1 MGRNSQVKNSRQQI
15 LMHSICPLSHTYAL
29 RALQF
34 FQDKHPYTVHDSIA
48 KIKVQVLSQK
58 MLEVERQ
65 RSETCLHLRLCRIG
79 NITQNMHVVK
89 NQRCK
94 SNNDEQ

>member
-15 LMHSICPLSHTYAL
+15 LLHSICPLPRTYAL

-34 FQDKHPYTVHDSIA
+34 FQDKHPHT
-48 KIKVQVLSQK
+48 KIKVQDLSQK

-65 RSETCLHLRLCRIG
+65 RSETCLHLRLRRIG

>member
-15 LMHSICPLSHTYAL
+15 LLHSICPLPRTYAL

-34 FQDKHPYTVHDSIA
+34 FQDKHPHTVHDSIA

-65 RSETCLHLRLCRIG
+65 KSE
-79 NITQNMHVVK
+79 
-89 NQRCK
+89 
-94 SNNDEQ
+94 